1 MRPAL
6 ICLLLTMATVHLP
19 STSLR
24 PGKVD
29 ATAAAATTDAG
40 IVVSAA
46 ISLTDALN
54 DVEKPYRAAGGGPV
68 RFNFAASNVLARQI
82 VNGAPADLFIS
93 ADEAQMDYVQKAGAI
108 DPASRFALLG
118 NRLAVV
124 TPAGRPLGSR
134 DVRALTDAT
143 VKRVALGDPAAV
155 PAGVYAKQ
163 YLERINLWTALQPK
177 LLPLAN
183 VRAALAAAESG
194 GADAAIVYESDIAST
209 RRVDLAFVIDGP
221 DAPRIVY
228 PAAIVATTRDRT
240 AAAKFLAFLR
250 GTEAASIFRR
260 FKFSAPLDPRTQRPK
275 DPRSHGPTDLRTR

>member
-1 MRPAL
+1 MCPAL
-6 ICLLLTMATVHLP
+6 ICLLLTMATVHL
-19 STSLR
+19 
-24 PGKVD
+24 KVD
-29 ATAAAATTDAG
+29 ATYSGVTEHAG

-46 ISLTDALN
+46 ISLTDALTEV
-54 DVEKPYRAAGGGPV
+54 DKAYRAAGGGPV
-68 RFNFAASNVLARQI
+68 RFNFVASNVLARQI
-82 VNGAPADLFIS
+82 VNGAPADVFIS
-93 ADEAQMDYVQKAGAI
+93 ADEAQMDYAQKAGAI
-108 DPASRFALLG
+108 DAASRIALLG

-124 TPAGRPLGSR
+124 TPAGRPLKSR
-134 DVRALTDAT
+134 DAQALTNAT

-194 GADAAIVYESDIAST
+194 GADAAIVYESDVAST

-228 PAAIVATTRDRT
+228 PAAIVATTRQR
-240 AAAKFLAFLR
+240 ASALKFLAFLR
-250 GTEAASIFRR
+250 GPQARDIFRR
-260 FKFSAPLDPRTQRPK
+260 FKFGIPPSDAGVRLKPDATPAP
-275 DPRSHGPTDLRTR
+275 